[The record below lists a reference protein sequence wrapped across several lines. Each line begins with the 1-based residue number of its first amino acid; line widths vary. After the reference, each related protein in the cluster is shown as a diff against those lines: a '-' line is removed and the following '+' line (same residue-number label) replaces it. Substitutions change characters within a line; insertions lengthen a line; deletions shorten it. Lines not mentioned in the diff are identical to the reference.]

1 MLNCYSRIV
10 ENYLEQIKEDIGKYS
25 GRAFWT
31 GKKSGRFVSQPM
43 GKNMFFTIPRDMA
56 KVVFD
61 KLYFRGQFG
70 KRNCP

>member
-31 GKKSGRFVSQPM
+31 GKSGRFVSQPM